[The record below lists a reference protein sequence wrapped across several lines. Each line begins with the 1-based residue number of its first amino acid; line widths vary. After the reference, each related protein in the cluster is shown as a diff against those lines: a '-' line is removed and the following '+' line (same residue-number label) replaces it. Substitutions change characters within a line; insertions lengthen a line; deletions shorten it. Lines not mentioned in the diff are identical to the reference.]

1 MGNFVIKQQTHNA
14 TYEYTD
20 ENLIV
25 QGNFVKDTTTNDL
38 VTVSGSCYAKTQQG
52 QQGAYIGNFNGY
64 KRDGE
69 IRYTMS
75 EMSRRDSNKVWDAI
89 DEIEANITGQNA
101 GAEE

>member
-1 MGNFVIKQQTHNA
+1 MGNFAIKSQTNNA

-25 QGNFVKDTTTNDL
+25 QGNFVKDSATNNL
-38 VTVSGSCYAKTQQG
+38 VSINGSCYVKTEQG

-64 KRDGE
+64 MRDGE

-89 DEIEANITGQNA
+89 DEIEAAITGENA
-101 GAEE
+101 GEE

>member
-1 MGNFVIKQQTHNA
+1 MGTFEIKSQTNNA

-20 ENLIV
+20 DNLIV
-25 QGNFVKDTTTNDL
+25 QGSFVKDIVTNEVTTI
-38 VTVSGSCYAKTQQG
+38 SGSCYAKTQQG

-89 DEIEANITGQNA
+89 DEIEAAITGENA
-101 GAEE
+101 E